1 MTASLRVATYN
12 IRKALGTDRRRDPA
26 RVLAVIADLGADIC
40 LLQEADFRLPPR
52 PPVFDRAM
60 VLERTG
66 LLPVAFDHGRDS
78 LGWHGNAILVRP
90 GLTVGL
96 RGHFDLPGV
105 EPRGGVMATLEIEGL
120 ALRVMGVH
128 LGLLRASRRR
138 QLTALNRMM
147 GQGAAV
153 PTLIAGDFN
162 ERSLGVGLGRLAP
175 QFRILAG
182 GPTYHSRHPVFAL
195 DRIAVTDGLS
205 PQAIHVFHSA
215 EAARASDHLPLVAD
229 LTLTGGQSIAGTT

>member
-1 MTASLRVATYN
+1 VTVTLRVATYN

-26 RVLAVIADLGADIC
+26 RILAVIADLGADIC

-60 VLERTG
+60 VLDRTG
-66 LLPVAFDHGRDS
+66 LAPVTFEHGRDS

-90 GLTVGL
+90 GLTVGA

-105 EPRGGVMATLEIEGL
+105 EPRGGVMATLEVGGL
-120 ALRVMGVH
+120 PLRVMGVH

-138 QLTALNRMM
+138 QLTALNRLMAED
-147 GQGAAV
+147 AAV

-175 QFRILAG
+175 RFRILAG

-195 DRIAVTDGLS
+195 DRIAVTEGLA
-205 PQAIHVFHSA
+205 PADIRVFHSP

-229 LTLTGGQSIAGTT
+229 LVLRAGGEQG